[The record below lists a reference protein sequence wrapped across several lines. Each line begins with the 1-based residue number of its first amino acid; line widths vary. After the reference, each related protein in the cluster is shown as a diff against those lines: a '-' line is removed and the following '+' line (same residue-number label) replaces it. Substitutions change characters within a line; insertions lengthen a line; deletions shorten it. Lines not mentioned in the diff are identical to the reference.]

1 MICLII
7 TADDAVYERLARHAR
22 SDGDVPRRAAGAL
35 AGLELAVEERPRRIV
50 LDMELRAADTLL
62 ESLHRRSEMAGVPPV
77 CAAPSLR
84 WCAQSVGSEVMPGM
98 TAPLSTTR

>member
-62 ESLHRRSEMAGVPPV
+62 ESLHRRSEMAGVPLLAVTSGRYLPYALRRL
-77 CAAPSLR
+77 CAGVLNLSDLR
-84 WCAQSVGSEVMPGM
+84 
-98 TAPLSTTR
+98 